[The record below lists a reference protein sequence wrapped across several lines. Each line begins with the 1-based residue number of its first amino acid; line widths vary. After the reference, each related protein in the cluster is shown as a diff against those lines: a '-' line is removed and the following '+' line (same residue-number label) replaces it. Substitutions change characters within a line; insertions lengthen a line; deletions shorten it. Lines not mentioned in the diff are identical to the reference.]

1 MRSEKVWDQ
10 EAGLPH
16 STEGLS
22 PGSWLWGGHESLCV
36 VSLTLS
42 LGEST
47 PPPQRQA
54 GPGVAGLAIQL
65 RTPEQQQEKRP
76 GTRASGMG
84 EGGERGG
91 RPAWSPQFWERAAGV
106 GGEVSVT

>member
-91 RPAWSPQFWERAAGV
+91 RPAWSPQFWERGAGV